1 MLAEVGQNQ
10 EQSNKIE
17 FFVDS
22 GAACHAWPCKTKPG
36 STRGGTF
43 LTATGAPD
51 ATQGTLDVSCQLLDG
66 HGVVINVRAT
76 FELLLVRRPIL
87 SVSRLVEKGFAV
99 VMGEEAGKHVEK
111 GRESDTSAQIQW
123 CVPRPSLVKRP
134 CHGHDTNPQR
144 TRDWH
149 TRLATCHSELGVRT
163 V

>member
-1 MLAEVGQNQ
+1 MPFVAVQNKTWF
-10 EQSNKIE
+10 NPWRDI
-17 FFVDS
+17 FD
-22 GAACHAWPCKTKPG
+22 CHRSASCN
-36 STRGGTF
+36 
-43 LTATGAPD
+43 TGYA
-51 ATQGTLDVSCQLLDG
+51 GCVQLLDG
-66 HGVVINVRAT
+66 HGVVINARAT

-99 VMGEEAGKHVEK
+99 VMGKEAAKHVEQ

-123 CVPRPSLVKRP
+123 CVPRTSLVKRP

-149 TRLATCHSELGVRT
+149 TRLATCLSELGVRT